1 MSHLYDTIEP
11 NIINEALL
19 RQCIVEQGPEG
30 EAGRLAKIEG
40 IDFAEVTSLRL
51 DFQSVCVCERERG
64 GGGWGES
71 HLLLSSNRYSSY

>member
-1 MSHLYDTIEP
+1 MTFEVESDMSHLYDTIEP

-40 IDFAEVTSLRL
+40 IDFVEVTALRL
-51 DFQSVCVCERERG
+51 DFQSE
-64 GGGWGES
+64 
-71 HLLLSSNRYSSY
+71 